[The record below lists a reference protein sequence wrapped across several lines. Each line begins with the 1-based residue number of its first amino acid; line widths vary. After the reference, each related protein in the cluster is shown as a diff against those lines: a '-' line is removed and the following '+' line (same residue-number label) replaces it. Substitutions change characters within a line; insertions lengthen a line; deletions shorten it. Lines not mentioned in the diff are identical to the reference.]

1 MKNFK
6 LIYLAIIVFGLSSTM
21 ISCEPNNVDED
32 IYIEKK
38 SDQDDHQGDK
48 PRGPNT

>member
-6 LIYLAIIVFGLSSTM
+6 LIYLAFIVFGLSSTM

-32 IYIEKK
+32 VYIEKK
-38 SDQDDHQGDK
+38 SDQESQGDK
-48 PRGPNT
+48 PKNPNV